1 MYTKEFEVRW
11 NDIDA
16 NRHLANSA
24 YINYMS
30 HTRLS
35 YMLEN
40 GFGQSKMVEYNI
52 GPVVFYEHM
61 YYFKEVFPGKP
72 IKVSLQLKGLSE
84 NGMYFS
90 FLHNCVVFVQLIFAG
105 PLLSL
110 SNFFA
115 QLLSKSRHV
124 PIFYFERVIYYLRRY
139 FLLIFNEFLW
149 QNISNLCH
157 PTKLITAK

>member
-35 YMLEN
+35 FMQKN
-40 GFGQSKMVEYNI
+40 GFGQADMVRHNI

-61 YYFKEVFPGKP
+61 FYFKEVFPGKP
-72 IKVSLQLKGLSE
+72 IKVSMELKGISE
-84 NGMYFS
+84 DGMYFS
-90 FLHNCVVFVQLIFAG
+90 FLHNFYDQRGRNLARCEMMAG
-105 PLLSL
+105 WIDLNTRKLRAIPEELLENL
-110 SNFFA
+110 NT
-115 QLLSKSRHV
+115 LSKTDDFYTITKEHTRRHGQL
-124 PIFYFERVIYYLRRY
+124 PIDL
-139 FLLIFNEFLW
+139 
-149 QNISNLCH
+149 
-157 PTKLITAK
+157 K